1 MSEIALPEAEEQKLR
16 DLALLV
22 YALQTAGFLI
32 GVTWIAAVVI
42 NYVKIDDVRNT
53 WLETHFNWQIR
64 TFWFGLA
71 GWVLGVITLV
81 IMIGWLILTV
91 VTIWAIYRVVK
102 GWLFLNDRKPMYQH
116 RA

>member
-1 MSEIALPEAEEQKLR
+1 MSEIAPEAEEQKLR

-22 YALQTAGFLI
+22 YALQAAGFLI

-71 GWVLGVITLV
+71 GWVLGFLTLV
-81 IMIGWLILTV
+81 ILIGWLILPI

-102 GWLFLNDRKPMYQH
+102 GWLFLNDRKPMYQY
-116 RA
+116 RV